1 MTIRTSSSQFWP
13 INRLKINR
21 SNGIPGNNLIAI
33 KNTNDTTNESYSHWF
48 RDKASSG
55 NVRNLVDGNPLT
67 FFEYEIFSVDHS
79 DNFESSQNEFSYIV
93 DSEII
98 GDAKPNSLFNWSN
111 HSIDEPL
118 VFDVTF
124 FSDSASLVNSVKISP
139 YFGFSKILK
148 VSRVLV
154 TSQDGSTENVLL
166 EPIYIGS
173 SLEAIYAKGVSRY
186 FLDTATIR
194 FPEKN
199 AISITVIFEQEDY
212 ELVDI
217 LHSYWTTN
225 YENIYIDNSPF
236 FGSAKFNPESLSR
249 DIYQEV
255 LYDITQIVPM
265 ITNPTSF
272 SRQDNLTKEISVTV
286 KKKSD
291 SNSSELVETYK
302 VPIKLERQALQAKRM
317 SIGLRDISF
326 EYCTLGDSAEIVSLP
341 YEFDKPVKSLMLSI
355 ESDTSILSRDSSLI
369 ESHVSVDNR
378 KQLAQNKPKSIWL

>member
-13 INRLKINR
+13 INRLKINK
-21 SNGIPGNNLIAI
+21 SNGVPGNNLVAI
-33 KNTNDTTNESYSHWF
+33 KNINDLTNENYSHWF
-48 RDKASSG
+48 NDKASSG

-67 FFEYEIFSVDHS
+67 LFEYEIFNVDRPE
-79 DNFESSQNEFSYIV
+79 NFESSQNEFSYIV
-93 DSEII
+93 DSEIVN
-98 GDAKPNSLFNWSN
+98 GAKINSLFNWSN
-111 HSIDEPL
+111 HSVDEPL

-124 FSDSASLVNSVKISP
+124 FSSSASLINSIKISP
-139 YFGFSKILK
+139 YFGFSRVLK
-148 VSRVLV
+148 VSSILV

-173 SLEAIYAKGVSRY
+173 SLEAVYAKSASRY

-199 AISITVIFEQEDY
+199 AISITITFEQEDY

-225 YENIYIDNSPF
+225 YPNSYTDNSPF
-236 FGSAKFNPESLSR
+236 SGFTKFNPESLSR

-255 LYDITQIVPM
+255 LYDTSQIVPT
-265 ITNPTSF
+265 ITNPTAF
-272 SRQDNLTKEISVTV
+272 SRQENLTKEISVTV
-286 KKKSD
+286 KKKS
-291 SNSSELVETYK
+291 NSSSGELIEAYK
-302 VPIKLERQALQAKRM
+302 VPIKLERQILQAKRM

-326 EYCTLGDSAEIVSLP
+326 EYCTLEESAEVVSLP

-355 ESDTSILSRDSSLI
+355 ESDTSIFSRDSSLI
-369 ESHVSVDNR
+369 ESYVSVDNR
-378 KQLAQNKPKSIWL
+378 K